1 MLKRKFKWAHF
12 MRRAFII
19 VTPPP
24 SYYLSDRI
32 KKLKLT
38 QLEIVKFKPKQ
49 V

>member
-1 MLKRKFKWAHF
+1 MSSFHKEGFYNSD
-12 MRRAFII
+12 
-19 VTPPP
+19 PP